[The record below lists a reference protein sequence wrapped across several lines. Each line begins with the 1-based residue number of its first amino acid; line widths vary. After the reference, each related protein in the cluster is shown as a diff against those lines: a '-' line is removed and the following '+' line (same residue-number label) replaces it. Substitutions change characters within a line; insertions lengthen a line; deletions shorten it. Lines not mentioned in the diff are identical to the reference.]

1 MSKPS
6 SGLFAGTIGSK
17 NAHQQ
22 TNYHNNSTQNHRHV
36 VLWAE
41 ETARSFENISKR
53 KRDKFNTATV
63 AYDESTGKYYYGQN
77 GGIEQNKT
85 PKNPLLFGS
94 SSQDGLLPTTS
105 LNNYALGN
113 CSEVD
118 AINNA
123 LNAGASL
130 RNLHITTIHTTKHS
144 MGKPKA
150 ACENCTY
157 SFRGKIKRNY
167 TGWHKEDNNE

>member
-6 SGLFAGTIGSK
+6 SGLFVGTLGAKKRTSSFTSK
-17 NAHQQ
+17 NNA
-22 TNYHNNSTQNHRHV
+22 TQNHRHV

-41 ETARSFENISKR
+41 KKIAELESKSKR
-53 KRDKFNTATV
+53 QRDKFNTATV
-63 AYDESTGKYYYGQN
+63 VYDEISGKYYYGQN
-77 GGIEQNKT
+77 GGITQSGAQ
-85 PKNPLLFGS
+85 KNTTLFG
-94 SSQDGLLPTTS
+94 DDTHPGLLPPSS
-105 LNNYALGN
+105 LNQYSLGN

-123 LNAGASL
+123 LNDGASL
-130 RNLHITTIHTTKHS
+130 GSLHITTIHTTKHS

-157 SFRGKIKRNY
+157 AFKGKVKRNY
-167 TGWHKEDNNE
+167 SGWTRKEQQ